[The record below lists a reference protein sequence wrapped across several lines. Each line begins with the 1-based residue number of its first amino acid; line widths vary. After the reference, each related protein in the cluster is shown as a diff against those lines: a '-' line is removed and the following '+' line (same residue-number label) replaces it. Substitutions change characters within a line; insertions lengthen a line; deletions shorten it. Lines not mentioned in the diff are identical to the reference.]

1 MKAKRYENDPQ
12 VSITPTKLNA
22 RPIHS
27 SPKPNGILHTG
38 PRPTRHTWHA
48 HPAVTEAWMHTVPRV
63 RLKINRGVT
72 QVASSLTYLE
82 QTSTNGVNFR
92 NGEHKKKLCCVSSLT
107 NKTVLNAKIQART
120 LRQDTEA
127 FCILAE
133 SQINQAVHLPPS
145 PSHTRPNYEQAR
157 TAASLL
163 VTRRGTVFC
172 GLA

>member
-1 MKAKRYENDPQ
+1 MWKQNGMRMTHRSASPLPSSTQGPSTAHRSQKA
-12 VSITPTKLNA
+12 SCTPV
-22 RPIHS
+22 P
-27 SPKPNGILHTG
+27 GQQD
-38 PRPTRHTWHA
+38 TWHA
-48 HPAVTEAWMHTVPRV
+48 HPAVTEAWMHTVPCV
-63 RLKINRGVT
+63 RLKINRRVT
-72 QVASSLTYLE
+72 QVASSLAYLE

-107 NKTVLNAKIQART
+107 NKTVLNAKIQARM

-145 PSHTRPNYEQAR
+145 PSHTRPSYEQAR